1 MGNICAPK
9 TGPALLAGFKDE
21 DLHPNVVE
29 ALKVFANAKAV
40 FAGTLRSIEGQY
52 LHSLDS
58 LSASD
63 AKQAAAVR
71 KLLK

>member
-9 TGPALLAGFKDE
+9 TGPALLAGFRDE
-21 DLHPNVVE
+21 ELHPNVVE
-29 ALKVFANAKAV
+29 ALKVFANATAALESTK
-40 FAGTLRSIEGQY
+40 RSIEGQY

-58 LSASD
+58 LTAKD